1 MSAAA
6 DQEAAARAQIEYYF
20 SYANYSRDEYLRS
33 LADAD
38 GYVALDALQDFPKLH
53 KLTQGDGALL
63 KRAAASSTRLE
74 VSEDKVRARRIGA
87 SSTGRQAQHLVLDA
101 NALVRGRGAAL
112 QAYADNF
119 WTTTEVL
126 AEVKDAESRARL
138 AALPFRLETRRP
150 SPQAVDRVSQFAR
163 KTGDL
168 ASLSPVDVQ
177 VLALAY
183 DLEVEAAGSDDHL
196 RREPEGAAAPC
207 AKKEPAAAP
216 HPHDAGY
223 RRARQALIRNDL
235 WAAVRADSAPVQKKK
250 QFWCLR
256 TCILATVVP
265 AHLYFSRCVSERERS
280 ER

>member
-183 DLEVEAAGSDDHL
+183 DLEIEAAGSDDHL

-207 AKKEPAAAP
+207 AKKEPAAAAP
-216 HPHDAGY
+216 RPPPPS
-223 RRARQALIRNDL
+223 RIRHG
-235 WAAVRADSAPVQKKK
+235 VEVVKKK
-250 QFWCLR
+250 SSVFTFGAVLDQFE
-256 TCILATVVP
+256 P
-265 AHLYFSRCVSERERS
+265 F
-280 ER
+280 

>member
-33 LADAD
+33 LADAE

-74 VSEDKVRARRIGA
+74 VSEDDKVRARRIGA

-138 AALPFRLETRRP
+138 AALPFRLVTRRP

-183 DLEVEAAGSDDHL
+183 DLEVEAAGCVDEASGEVSCPL
-196 RREPEGAAAPC
+196 S
-207 AKKEPAAAP
+207 
-216 HPHDAGY
+216 Y
-223 RRARQALIRNDL
+223 RMLSARKTGL
-235 WAAVRADSAPVQKKK
+235 
-250 QFWCLR
+250 
-256 TCILATVVP
+256 
-265 AHLYFSRCVSERERS
+265 
-280 ER
+280 

>member
-1 MSAAA
+1 M
-6 DQEAAARAQIEYYF
+6 R
-20 SYANYSRDEYLRS
+20 
-33 LADAD
+33 
-38 GYVALDALQDFPKLH
+38 
-53 KLTQGDGALL
+53 
-63 KRAAASSTRLE
+63 
-74 VSEDKVRARRIGA
+74 
-87 SSTGRQAQHLVLDA
+87 DA

-207 AKKEPAAAP
+207 AKKEPAAPRQPAP
-216 HPHDAGY
+216 RPKPRPAA
-223 RRARQALIRNDL
+223 ARTAPPPVS
-235 WAAVRADSAPVQKKK
+235 WAAAVTAPATWRPCWQPSRTATCTNHRHSKPLNFLTL
-250 QFWCLR
+250 QLLR
-256 TCILATVVP
+256 YILKTNV
-265 AHLYFSRCVSERERS
+265 
-280 ER
+280 